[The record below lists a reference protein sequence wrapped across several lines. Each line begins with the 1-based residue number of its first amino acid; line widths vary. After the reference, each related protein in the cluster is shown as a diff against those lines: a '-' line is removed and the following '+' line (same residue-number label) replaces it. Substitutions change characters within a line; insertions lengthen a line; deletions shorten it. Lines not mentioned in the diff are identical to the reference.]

1 MLKKDAMRAAK
12 LPKKQIVP
20 MKEKILSAT
29 GKVLKGAGKVLK
41 PLGYAI
47 GTNAVIQANSMANE
61 MGIQLSKIDQLMA
74 LDSGDP
80 NVAIDNYKRR
90 NIPGYSEEQ
99 AGITLGKFQDDF
111 AEVGDESFTSYFDG
125 GIVSVLKGVK

>member
-1 MLKKDAMRAAK
+1 
-12 LPKKQIVP
+12 
-20 MKEKILSAT
+20 
-29 GKVLKGAGKVLK
+29 
-41 PLGYAI
+41 
-47 GTNAVIQANSMANE
+47 MADE
-61 MGIQLSKIDQLMA
+61 MGIELKPQDYFMA
-74 LDSGDP
+74 VDSGDA

-111 AEVGDESFTSYFDG
+111 TEVGDESFTSYFDG